1 MKISA
6 SYLSIK
12 ENLEE
17 NIKKLSNT
25 NVDYIHVDIMD
36 GKFVSN
42 TNITD
47 IKLLELNKPLDIH
60 LMVKDVYKFIDMY
73 KNLKPEYI
81 TFHLEIEENLFEII
95 DYIKSNGI
103 KAGLSIKPNTDIG
116 LLTPYLHLLDLIL
129 VMSVEPGK
137 GGQEFIIDSKEKIDA
152 LKIVKKVNNYN
163 YQIEVDGGINNNTIK
178 YCENADI
185 VVVGSYIT
193 NSEDYQK
200 IVNTLKTND

>member
-200 IVNTLKTND
+200 MVNTLKTND

>member
-47 IKLLELNKPLDIH
+47 INILELNKPLDIH

-103 KAGLSIKPNTDIG
+103 KVGLSIKPNTDIG

-152 LKIVKKVNNYN
+152 LKVVKKVNNYN

-193 NSEDYQK
+193 NSADYQK
-200 IVNTLKTND
+200 MVNTLK

>member
-17 NIKKLSNT
+17 NIIKLSNT

-47 IKLLELNKPLDIH
+47 INILELNKPLDIH

-152 LKIVKKVNNYN
+152 LKIVKK
-163 YQIEVDGGINNNTIK
+163 
-178 YCENADI
+178 
-185 VVVGSYIT
+185 
-193 NSEDYQK
+193 
-200 IVNTLKTND
+200 

>member
-103 KAGLSIKPNTDIG
+103 KVGLSIKPNTDIG

-152 LKIVKKVNNYN
+152 LKVVKKVNNYN

-200 IVNTLKTND
+200 MVNTLK